1 MSIMRPHKIIL
12 VEDNK
17 ADAELTKMALK
28 EIPMAFEIVHFDNGK
43 GLIEYLTEEA
53 SSDVAVVLLDLNM
66 PSLNGKEL
74 LKRICDDEELN
85 KIPVVIFTTSS
96 NQPDIQECYAIGA
109 NAYVKKPIDV
119 NEFQK
124 AIKAIALF
132 WLDVNVLPSA
142 I

>member
-17 ADAELTKMALK
+17 ADAELTKLALK
-28 EIPMAFEIVHFDNGK
+28 EIPIAFEVVHFDNGK
-43 GLIEYLTEEA
+43 GLIEYLTQEPT
-53 SSDVAVVLLDLNM
+53 SDIAVVLLDLNM

-74 LKRICDDEELN
+74 LRRMCNDPELN
-85 KIPVVIFTTSS
+85 KIPVVIFSTSS
-96 NQPDIQECYAIGA
+96 QQPDIQECYAIGA

-119 NEFQK
+119 HEFQK
-124 AIKAIALF
+124 AIQAIALF